1 MINEYLENLKEW
13 HENFRLRPKHHF
25 MTHFGDQMKNFGPL
39 RHHHCFRF
47 EQKNGQ
53 IKDAKCTNSIN
64 ISYSLSM
71 RQQYWLAG
79 KQAVAKLRNSVAFL
93 GNETV
98 IDEEVSK
105 ESEAYRI
112 LRPRSHLSICKHV
125 KMDGFSF

>member
-1 MINEYLENLKEW
+1 
-13 HENFRLRPKHHF
+13 
-25 MTHFGDQMKNFGPL
+25 
-39 RHHHCFRF
+39 
-47 EQKNGQ
+47 
-53 IKDAKCTNSIN
+53 
-64 ISYSLSM
+64 M

-79 KQAVAKLRNSVAFL
+79 KQAYAKLRNSENFAFL

-98 IDEEVSK
+98 IDEEVRK